1 MYLTNFLKK
10 YTILADMRTSKTKG
24 DIALINRI
32 KKKNCNDSLIE
43 LSKLYSA
50 VCFDMCNKYSH
61 VLSNLGAEFQDLID
75 QKDYFVYRAATS
87 FDPTRNVKF
96 STWLGNFTKYQCL
109 NAINKRKNIVLLDD
123 DKLRHFIDKESEER
137 GPSDPRN
144 LKDIGEYIF
153 NILDKLKDERIVK
166 VFNLRYFSGEK
177 KLTWQKVAKK
187 LNISTQTAIN
197 LHEKGRKILKNKLEN
212 KESSDLI

>member
-10 YTILADMRTSKTKG
+10 YTILADMRISKTKG

-109 NAINKRKNIVLLDD
+109 NAINKRKNVILLDD

-137 GPSDPRN
+137 APSDPRS

-166 VFNLRYFSGEK
+166 VFNLRYLSGEK
-177 KLTWQKVAKK
+177 ILTWQKVAKK